1 MKYFMASIAGRRR
14 SGRISFNPINRLKDK
29 LVVMKQLKDRLPK
42 QVDEALN
49 EQALAAEGWATKTR
63 SLLAV
68 VFAASAIWT
77 WNNPSNAKYVYLQL
91 TAAWMV
97 MAAVGAVLKKSPG
110 ANLTTMTMID
120 LTIVHL
126 GLAAFVWQ
134 GLFPGLGSEIFLCYF
149 PILAIAANRRRMS
162 AALKA
167 ALYAGAGY
175 AAISLWGGSSPL
187 FHVALLFTTAFVFVA
202 GSRKSKDLMVNI
214 AGKAIEEAFDL
225 GATQKELDLVQK
237 AHQLFLPPSIVDLP
251 EIWVASK
258 HGAGTETGGDYFH
271 IFETPDGPLVAVGD
285 LGGRGFE
292 VLGEVADLHKRLGR
306 AISRETDLPK
316 ILEELN
322 GYLREKYEGRRTFT
336 CALARWEGEKM
347 TYVNAG
353 HLPMIQMN
361 KPQGAQ
367 IISHKQ
373 LPVTCGPVGAQ
384 AEATFTESTVPFPA
398 RDQLVIYTDGVFAK
412 VTESRDKGVS
422 EVEALTEK
430 FSGAEVTTLC
440 HRIFDC
446 AQPGFD
452 PNKDDSTVVVIR
464 RQPAAAPASA
474 EGKAAG

>member
-1 MKYFMASIAGRRR
+1 
-14 SGRISFNPINRLKDK
+14 
-29 LVVMKQLKDRLPK
+29 MKQLKDRLPK

-49 EQALAAEGWATKTR
+49 EQARAAEGWAAR
-63 SLLAV
+63 ARWLFAV

-77 WNNPSNAKYVYLQL
+77 WNNPSNAKYVYLQM

-97 MAAVGAVLKKSPG
+97 MAAVGAALKKSPD
-110 ANLTTMTMID
+110 ANLTAMTMID

-134 GLFPGLGSEIFLCYF
+134 GLFPGLGSDIFLCYF
-149 PILAIAANRRRMS
+149 PILAIAANRRRVS
-162 AALKA
+162 ATLKT

-187 FHVALLFTTAFVFVA
+187 FRVTLLFTTAFVFVA
-202 GSRKSKDLMVNI
+202 GSRKPKDLAVNI

-225 GATQKELDLVQK
+225 SARQKERDLVQQ
-237 AHQLFLPPSIVDLP
+237 AHQLFMPPPIVDLP
-251 EIWVASK
+251 EIWVSSK
-258 HGAGTETGGDYFH
+258 HGAGTDTGGDYFH
-271 IFETPDGPLVAVGD
+271 IFETPGGPLVAVGD
-285 LGGRGFE
+285 LGGHGFDA
-292 VLGEVADLHKRLGR
+292 LGEVADAHQALGR
-306 AISRETDLPK
+306 AVSRETDLPK

-322 GYLREKYEGRRTFT
+322 GYLLEKYGSRRTFT

-347 TYVNAG
+347 RYVNAG
-353 HLPMIQMN
+353 HLPMIQMS

-384 AEATFTESTVPFPA
+384 TGATFTESAVPFPA

-412 VTESRDKGVS
+412 ITDSRDKGVG
-422 EVEALTEK
+422 EVEALAEK

-446 AQPGFD
+446 AQPGND

-464 RQPAAAPASA
+464 RQPTSASA
-474 EGKAAG
+474 SADGKVAG

>member
-1 MKYFMASIAGRRR
+1 MKYFMASVAARYR
-14 SGRISFNPINRLKDK
+14 SGLISFNSINRLKDK
-29 LVVMKQLKDRLPK
+29 HVVMKQLKDRLPK

-49 EQALAAEGWATKTR
+49 EQARAAEGWATKTR
-63 SLLAV
+63 SLFAV

-77 WNNPSNAKYVYLQL
+77 WSNPSNAKYVYLQL
-91 TAAWMV
+91 AAAWMV
-97 MAAVGAVLKKSPG
+97 MAAVGAVWKKSPG

-134 GLFPGLGSEIFLCYF
+134 GLFPGRGSDIFLCYF
-149 PILAIAANRRRMS
+149 PILAIAANRRRLS

-175 AAISLWGGSSPL
+175 AAVSLWGGSSPL
-187 FHVALLFTTAFVFVA
+187 FRVALLFTTAFVFVA
-202 GSRKSKDLMVNI
+202 GSRKPKDLAVNI

-225 GATQKELDLVQK
+225 GARQKELDLVQK
-237 AHQLFLPPSIVDLP
+237 THQLFLPPPIIDLP
-251 EIWVASK
+251 EIWVSSK

-271 IFETPDGPLVAVGD
+271 IFETPVGPLVAVGD

-292 VLGEVADLHKRLGR
+292 ALGEAADLHQRLGR
-306 AISRETDLPK
+306 IISRETDLPK

-322 GYLREKYEGRRTFT
+322 DYLLKKYEGRRTFT

-347 TYVNAG
+347 RYVNAG
-353 HLPMIQMN
+353 HLPMIQMS

-373 LPVTCGPVGAQ
+373 LPVTCGPVGAPPRS
-384 AEATFTESTVPFPA
+384 TFTESAVPFPA

-412 VTESRDKGVS
+412 VTDSRDKGVS
-422 EVEALTEK
+422 EIEALAEK
-430 FSGAEVTTLC
+430 VSGAEVTTLC

-446 AQPGFD
+446 AQPGYD
-452 PNKDDSTVVVIR
+452 PNKDDCTVVVIR
-464 RQPAAAPASA
+464 RQPAAASASA
-474 EGKAAG
+474 EGKASG

>member
-1 MKYFMASIAGRRR
+1 
-14 SGRISFNPINRLKDK
+14 
-29 LVVMKQLKDRLPK
+29 
-42 QVDEALN
+42 
-49 EQALAAEGWATKTR
+49 
-63 SLLAV
+63 
-68 VFAASAIWT
+68 
-77 WNNPSNAKYVYLQL
+77 
-91 TAAWMV
+91 
-97 MAAVGAVLKKSPG
+97 
-110 ANLTTMTMID
+110 MTMID

-126 GLAAFVWQ
+126 GLAAFAWQ

-149 PILAIAANRRRMS
+149 PILAIAANRRRVL
-162 AALKA
+162 ATLKA

-175 AAISLWGGSSPL
+175 AAISLWVGISPL
-187 FHVALLFTTAFVFVA
+187 FNVALLFATAFVFVA
-202 GSRKSKDLMVNI
+202 GSRKSKDLTVNI

-225 GATQKELDLVQK
+225 GARQKELDLVQK

-251 EIWVASK
+251 EIWVSSK

-271 IFETPDGPLVAVGD
+271 IFKTPDGPLVAVGD
-285 LGGRGFE
+285 LGGRGFDA
-292 VLGEVADLHKRLGR
+292 LGEVADLHQRLGR
-306 AISRETDLPK
+306 VISCETDLPK

-322 GYLREKYEGRRTFT
+322 GYLQEKYEGRRTFP

-347 TYVNAG
+347 LYVNAG
-353 HLPMIQMN
+353 HLPMIQMS

-422 EVEALTEK
+422 EVEALAEK

-446 AQPGFD
+446 AQPGND

-464 RQPAAAPASA
+464 RQPVAAPASA

>member
-1 MKYFMASIAGRRR
+1 MKYFMASVAARHR
-14 SGRISFNPINRLKDK
+14 SGRISFNSTNRLKDK

-63 SLLAV
+63 SFFAV

-126 GLAAFVWQ
+126 GLASFVWQ

-167 ALYAGAGY
+167 SLYAGAGY
-175 AAISLWGGSSPL
+175 AAISLWGGNSPL

-202 GSRKSKDLMVNI
+202 GSRKSKDLTVNI

-225 GATQKELDLVQK
+225 GATQTEHDLVQK

-251 EIWVASK
+251 EIWVSSK

-271 IFETPDGPLVAVGD
+271 IFETPVGPLVAVGD

-292 VLGEVADLHKRLGR
+292 ALGDIADLHQRLGR
-306 AISRETDLPK
+306 VISRETDLPK
-316 ILEELN
+316 ILVELN
-322 GYLREKYEGRRTFT
+322 DYLREKYEGRRAFT

-347 TYVNAG
+347 LYVNAG
-353 HLPMIQMN
+353 HLPMIQMS

-373 LPVTCGPVGAQ
+373 LPITCGPVGAQ

-412 VTESRDKGVS
+412 VTESLDKGVS
-422 EVEALTEK
+422 EVEALAEK

-446 AQPGFD
+446 AQPGYD

-464 RQPAAAPASA
+464 RQPVAAPASA